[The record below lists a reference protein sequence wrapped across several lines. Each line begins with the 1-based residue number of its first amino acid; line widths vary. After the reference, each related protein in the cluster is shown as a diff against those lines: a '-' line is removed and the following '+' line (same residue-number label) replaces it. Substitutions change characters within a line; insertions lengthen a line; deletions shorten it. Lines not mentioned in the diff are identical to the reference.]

1 MLPPVPE
8 RSWTEQPGGESE
20 WLSVDVLGASAEVQ
34 TVTHNNTVAAVN
46 VEKAAAAVSMG
57 QSIVRLR
64 DYQAE
69 AVEAVFKAW
78 ESGKKAPLI
87 VAATG
92 CHAKGQDILMF
103 NGSVKS
109 VESIL
114 PGDQL
119 MGPDGTP
126 RTVLTLCRGKG
137 RMVTVIP
144 GDRFQRAGRKPWV
157 VNEDHVLTLQWSRYS
172 PTSWMLVDRKVSTV
186 LSIHPLNRS
195 SALLAMVYADPSD
208 PKDRSR
214 WQLDYDFELE
224 YTGTT
229 EDYYGFT
236 LDGDRRYLLDDG
248 TVTHN
253 SGKTILA
260 AEIMRRSVEPHLWK
274 RALFIAHRKELLDQT
289 VAKAKLVA
297 PRCTVGLVQAETNE
311 LERRITVAS
320 VQTLAARKGERLA
333 QVMGHQ
339 PPRLVVVDEA
349 HHATSPTWVRVLDQ
363 IRAANPD
370 VLFLGLTATPG
381 RADGTGLDKVFDC
394 VAYEKNLFDLVRD
407 GYLVPPRGI
416 RVNLDISLDSVDS
429 KNGDFVES
437 QLAQVIN
444 QPSVRRATVRA
455 WQEHG
460 HDRKMIVF
468 CCNVQHARDLAQE
481 FSDAGYPA
489 AAIDGGMK
497 QKDRNVVYE
506 RFRSGHLKLLCS
518 VEVLTEGWDEPSAEG
533 VIFARPTA
541 SQSLYS
547 QCLDYETEIL
557 TKRGWVGPTTIS
569 DDDIVATMDPET
581 ERCVWSPVLSRVDRP
596 MHEREKMYAI
606 KLPGLDIRVTGNHR
620 MIYKQRR
627 DMKPMW
633 TVASQVPKCFTAIV
647 SVLEEEGAVDCSSV
661 TDDEL
666 SLLGWFYSDGSW
678 NKITNQLVFH
688 QSARSPFVREIEDLV
703 RRCGLKF
710 GRLIRRY
717 DTQFKSGH
725 EMLCWYVSHGDPRGT
740 QKEMR
745 GWKHLGRWISR
756 DGTKKPTDAF
766 YELSSRQWRIFL
778 EAFNRGD
785 GARMESKSINWDPQ
799 TWSIYQKPGTG
810 LHDVFQAL
818 CVTRGMRCNLGE
830 HSNSPGEY
838 SKLSIAPD
846 KRYHTVNGSR
856 PELTMRQVDRAS
868 DERVW
873 CVETSTGTIIT
884 RRNGK
889 VAVVGNCLGRGLR
902 LYPGKTE
909 CLVIDLVG
917 NSDRHSPVQLAS
929 LAGLRPVENENLPD
943 GLGAPKEEE
952 EEVEAHV
959 SQMRAREFDFRM
971 RAKRS
976 RYAWRETTYGWTLQ
990 IPRVGYFLVAWHDAD
1005 KSRATVRFHDLR
1017 EGRRDSAPIEV
1028 VKTPLDFDMAYGL
1041 VEGEVERLTAP
1052 RAKRPQD
1059 EAQAPPAFAF
1069 LYEDGLEEDA
1079 FVAERLLLNDA
1090 DWRAKPMT
1098 PKQADALRKL
1108 GVKDKS
1114 LPQTA
1119 GEAADLITVMNVEF
1133 DVKMRE
1139 PATDKQMWYLRCNK
1153 IPHERGLT
1161 KNAAKRLILAHRA
1174 QNGGSR

>member
-1 MLPPVPE
+1 MIIRIPELVRVPYMLPPLPE
-8 RSWTEQPGGESE
+8 RLWTEQPGAESE
-20 WLSVDVLGASAEVQ
+20 WLSVDVLGASAEVK
-34 TVTHNNTVAAVN
+34 TVTHDNAVSALK
-46 VEKAAAAVSMG
+46 VEKAAAMVPMG

-186 LSIHPLNRS
+186 FSIHPLNRS
-195 SALLAMVYADPSD
+195 SALLAMVYADSSD

-339 PPRLVVVDEA
+339 PPRLVVIDEA

-381 RADGTGLDKVFDC
+381 RADGTGLDEVFDC

-489 AAIDGGMK
+489 ASIDGSMK
-497 QKDRNVVYE
+497 PKERSAVYE
-506 RFRSGHLKLLCS
+506 RFRSGRLKLLCS

-547 QCLDYETEIL
+547 Q
-557 TKRGWVGPTTIS
+557 
-569 DDDIVATMDPET
+569 A
-581 ERCVWSPVLSRVDRP
+581 
-596 MHEREKMYAI
+596 
-606 KLPGLDIRVTGNHR
+606 
-620 MIYKQRR
+620 
-627 DMKPMW
+627 
-633 TVASQVPKCFTAIV
+633 
-647 SVLEEEGAVDCSSV
+647 
-661 TDDEL
+661 
-666 SLLGWFYSDGSW
+666 
-678 NKITNQLVFH
+678 
-688 QSARSPFVREIEDLV
+688 
-703 RRCGLKF
+703 
-710 GRLIRRY
+710 
-717 DTQFKSGH
+717 
-725 EMLCWYVSHGDPRGT
+725 
-740 QKEMR
+740 
-745 GWKHLGRWISR
+745 
-756 DGTKKPTDAF
+756 
-766 YELSSRQWRIFL
+766 
-778 EAFNRGD
+778 
-785 GARMESKSINWDPQ
+785 
-799 TWSIYQKPGTG
+799 
-810 LHDVFQAL
+810 
-818 CVTRGMRCNLGE
+818 
-830 HSNSPGEY
+830 
-838 SKLSIAPD
+838 
-846 KRYHTVNGSR
+846 
-856 PELTMRQVDRAS
+856 
-868 DERVW
+868 
-873 CVETSTGTIIT
+873 
-884 RRNGK
+884 
-889 VAVVGNCLGRGLR
+889 LGRGLR
-902 LYPGKTE
+902 LFPGKTE

-929 LAGLRPVENENLPD
+929 LAGLRPIENENLPAE
-943 GLGAPKEEE
+943 GREAEEPD
-952 EEVEAHV
+952 EVGEAHV
-959 SQMRAREFDFRM
+959 DHMRAREFDFQM
-971 RAKRS
+971 RAKKS

-990 IPRVGYFLVAWHDAD
+990 IPRVGYFLVAWHDTD

-1059 EAQAPPAFAF
+1059 EAQTPPAFAF
-1069 LYEDGLEEDA
+1069 LYEDGLEEDI
-1079 FVAERLLLNDA
+1079 FVAEQILLNDA
-1090 DWRAKPMT
+1090 DWRAKSMT
-1098 PKQADALRKL
+1098 PKQGDALRKL

-1139 PATDKQMWYLRCNK
+1139 PATDKQMWYLRANK

-1174 QNGGSR
+1174 QNGSAR